1 MIFFW
6 FTWPFGRFPTAQAN
20 KRNIITSS
28 HRNNPMRETIIR
40 QHPSLFFFC
49 NNAHRILRVVVLM
62 WARTRSTADF
72 RVFSSMTD
80 WLYLNRPQTIVV
92 GSEPLTITWG
102 LDIFRRDET
111 NDLWGHRKCLKAR
124 EECAPPPVNTA
135 ECEEPTLTG
144 QTALE
149 RKTLDSRGSDWFWA
163 NSIIWFWSG
172 HHFNAC
178 IFIIPLQ

>member
-6 FTWPFGRFPTAQAN
+6 FTWPFGRIPTAQVN
-20 KRNIITSS
+20 KRKIISSS
-28 HRNNPMRETIIR
+28 HHNNPMRETIIC
-40 QHPSLFFFC
+40 QQSFLFFFC
-49 NNAHRILRVVVLM
+49 NNAHRILRVVALM
-62 WARTRSTADF
+62 WARARSTADF

-92 GSEPLTITWG
+92 GSEHLTITWG
-102 LDIFRRDET
+102 LDIFRCDET

-135 ECEEPTLTG
+135 ECQEPTLTG

-149 RKTLDSRGSDWFWA
+149 RKTLDSRGSDWFWV
-163 NSIIWFWSG
+163 NSVIWFWLKQEWFLQL
-172 HHFNAC
+172 HH
-178 IFIIPLQ
+178 